1 MHSHICLLNPSRL
14 STQSISTQSISPFP
28 IRATSIFSLGYEMGS
43 GGVVWQRMAYT
54 LKEWRIPSRLVLF
67 ISFSY
72 TVYISLRVHTYR
84 VHINLRVHQ
93 SPSESIRV
101 HQSPYH
107 SSVPS
112 HFKHAYE
119 HKGNRMRACRTAVLM
134 AARKT
139 GGGWNRHS
147 GVCSKSQT
155 AAREAAGQSNA
166 TALIK
171 LATGG
176 KVWT

>member
-1 MHSHICLLNPSRL
+1 MLEIAFNDTRCNDTRRSLTRCNHTRCTGLVQSHKMHSHICLLNPSRL

-84 VHINLRVHQ
+84 VHINLRVHTTPQ
-93 SPSESIRV
+93 SRPI
-101 HQSPYH
+101 
-107 SSVPS
+107 SSM
-112 HFKHAYE
+112 
-119 HKGNRMRACRTAVLM
+119 RMNTKVTECAR
-134 AARKT
+134 AAR
-139 GGGWNRHS
+139 R
-147 GVCSKSQT
+147 C
-155 AAREAAGQSNA
+155 
-166 TALIK
+166 
-171 LATGG
+171 
-176 KVWT
+176 